1 VTHII
6 APPAI
11 AIDGPAASGKTTIG
25 KMLAEAL
32 GYLLLDT
39 GSMYRAATLAVLQKG
54 IDPADEAAVAAVTR
68 DLNLEIRPAS
78 SESDGRLYTV
88 LIDGQDVTWELRAPA
103 VDANVSQVSA
113 YAEVRRVLVQQQRD
127 IARRYHVV
135 MVGRDIGTVVLP
147 EAELKLYIS
156 ASAEERAGRR
166 CRERQSQGITSDYHN
181 ILADVIRRDRLDSSR
196 AHSPMRAAADAILI
210 DSTGRSPE
218 AILEQILS
226 LHHFRYKTAAKC

>member
-1 VTHII
+1 VSDIS

-25 KMLAEAL
+25 KMLAEVL

-54 IDPADEAAVAAVTR
+54 IDPGDETAVAGITH
-68 DLNLEIRPAS
+68 DLNLEIRPATG
-78 SESDGRLYTV
+78 ESDGRLYTV
-88 LIDGQDVTWELRAPA
+88 LLDGRDVTWELRTPA

-113 YAEVRRVLVQQQRD
+113 YAEVRRVLVEQQRE
-127 IARRYHVV
+127 IARRYRVV

-147 EAELKLYIS
+147 AAELKLYIS

-166 CRERQSQGITSDYHN
+166 CRERQSQGMASDYDT
-181 ILADVIRRDRLDSSR
+181 ILADVIRRDHLDGSR
-196 AHSPMRAAADAILI
+196 VHSPMRSAADAILI
-210 DSTGRSPE
+210 DSTGRSPD

-226 LHHFRYKTAAKC
+226 LDHFRQTAVAKC